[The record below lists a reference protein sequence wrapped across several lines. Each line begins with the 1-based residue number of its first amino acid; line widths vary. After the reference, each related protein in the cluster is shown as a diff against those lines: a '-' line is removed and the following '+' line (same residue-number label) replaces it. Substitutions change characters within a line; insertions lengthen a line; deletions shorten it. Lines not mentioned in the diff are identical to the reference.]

1 MTIELPPCCKPN
13 ILKARILIREY
24 ANIKLSNAYIP
35 ALSQE
40 FQSIKISLDDAD
52 RVFNESLSNVSS
64 ILDDSEIRDYL
75 KVLKSN
81 VKESTIIPF
90 KKELKKALETLKSEL
105 EALTRRMK
113 ATLGNFETATI
124 SDYSGELSTLESER
138 IKLLS
143 NLPSDQK
150 KLSTLREQYDVLEK
164 AIIEFQS
171 KTFIDRGQPIFDEL
185 QKAVTEVVDQ
195 PSEKTKTAVKAGMNI
210 AQSLLNIANENLK
223 YNNLIE
229 ARDKLSGEINIWQ
242 SQMNYE
248 QKQVNIIDDKKSQ
261 LMALFDIIDP
271 RKLYVVESQKII
283 DTLTKL
289 ITHVFFIN
297 SDLTTTEGLVA
308 VADKLLEN
316 YPAFPDHIDSLAY
329 YWLRDA

>member
-1 MTIELPPCCKPN
+1 MTIELPLCCKPN

-24 ANIKLSNAYIP
+24 ANIKLSNAHIP

-81 VKESTIIPF
+81 VQESTIIPF

-185 QKAVTEVVDQ
+185 QKAVTDVVDQ

-289 ITHVFFIN
+289 ITNVFFIN